1 MGRFGLL
8 IILVAGLGGMG
19 LAQTSANPSET
30 PAPPD
35 ATSTSG
41 PENSAT
47 MSPASEAASPDA
59 AREREE
65 TRDSLL
71 DLPSLAKDKVTLIGG
86 RVVKVDRVL
95 DRMEVQAFG
104 GKRIELNFDVR
115 TQVSRDGVKVA
126 AKEIRPGDRVYMDT
140 VLNDRKPFA
149 KSIRIVTTRGP
160 MNGHGQVLAYD
171 PGSGK
176 LTLRDELFAQP
187 VTLRLTPE
195 TVIRKDQ
202 GTGSPADLQPG
213 TLVAVS
219 FTPGGEGVTREVS
232 VLAVPGSSFAF
243 SGPVT
248 YLNLAS
254 HLLAVA
260 NKSDGRTYDIAF
272 APNTSG
278 ISRDLQEGADV
289 TVNAAFDG
297 KHYVAQNITVNT
309 TASKP

>member
-8 IILVAGLGGMG
+8 IVLLIAVLGGMTF
-19 LAQTSANPSET
+19 AQTSANPSEV
-30 PAPPD
+30 PAPPE
-35 ATSTSG
+35 ATSPSAA
-41 PENSAT
+41 ENPPVT
-47 MSPASEAASPDA
+47 PPAADAASSDA
-59 AREREE
+59 KRERQE

-71 DLPSLAKDKVTLIGG
+71 DLPSLANDKVTLIGG

-104 GKRIELNFDVR
+104 GKKIGLDFDVR

-160 MNGHGQVLAYD
+160 MNGHGQVVAYD

-195 TVIRKDQ
+195 TIIRKDQ
-202 GTGSPADLQPG
+202 GAGSPADLQPG
-213 TLVAVS
+213 SLVAVS
-219 FTPGGEGVTREVS
+219 FTPGGEAVAREVS

-254 HLLAVA
+254 RLLAVA
-260 NKSDGRTYDIAF
+260 NKTDGKTYDIVLDHNA
-272 APNTSG
+272 AG

-289 TVNAAFDG
+289 TVTATFDG
-297 KHYVAQNITVNT
+297 KRYVAQSITINT
-309 TASKP
+309 PSEP